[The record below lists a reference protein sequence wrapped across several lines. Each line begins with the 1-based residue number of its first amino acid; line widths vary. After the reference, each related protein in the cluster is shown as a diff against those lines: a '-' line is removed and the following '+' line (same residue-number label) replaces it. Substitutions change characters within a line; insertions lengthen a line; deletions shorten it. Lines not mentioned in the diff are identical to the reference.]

1 MDLGK
6 DIANARLQNFD
17 FKSSLSMDTFSKRM
31 NGDGVAG
38 RYDPRK
44 LGTYRRVSR
53 SQWKM

>member
-38 RYDPRK
+38 RYDLRK
-44 LGTYRRVSR
+44 LGTYRRVNR